1 MITAFTLV
9 VSAKYEV
16 TVRVNFYR
24 FSELAR
30 SLADLN
36 LFVLSRSRH
45 DKLWKL
51 CFLFL
56 SFFSPFDN
64 LY

>member
-1 MITAFTLV
+1 MINAFTLV

-16 TVRVNFYR
+16 TVRVNLFYR
-24 FSELAR
+24 FSGLAQ

-56 SFFSPFDN
+56 SFFFSI
-64 LY
+64 